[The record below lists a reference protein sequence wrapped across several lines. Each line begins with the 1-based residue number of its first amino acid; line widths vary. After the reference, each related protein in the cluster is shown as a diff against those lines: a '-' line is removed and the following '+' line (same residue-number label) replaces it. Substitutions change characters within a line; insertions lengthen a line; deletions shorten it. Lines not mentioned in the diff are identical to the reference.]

1 MTAALRRHPAAHTR
15 WAVQFTGVGGETVV
29 QTRNQCGVPFV
40 DDVDAAAH
48 ACHLHTV
55 GRCDAHVV
63 YQTSGTTTP
72 RVRKTPIRATRR
84 HVESPTYSKQ
94 TAPPTSSTATRTRSH
109 WWHCAWLAP

>member
-63 YQTSGTTTP
+63 YQTSGTTGWITDN
-72 RVRKTPIRATRR
+72 
-84 HVESPTYSKQ
+84 
-94 TAPPTSSTATRTRSH
+94 TASAQDADPCHSATRTRSH